1 VAEGEHLQP
10 NKAWTKLKLLSAWR
24 LNVLEEA
31 DRVEQILNR
40 AQGEGPDADAVR
52 LHLELA
58 RNSATGRRPW
68 GRRLAAWVTGADIEA
83 AWGNLHAAKQALV
96 MVAGEEDVRTQIP
109 LLRSKVTRYL
119 EAKTPDRRVYEG
131 WLSANAKRRGL
142 DREQIR
148 AVREAVDRESDL
160 KYANVRRFRNTLLG
174 VLLGVI
180 GLLTVLVF
188 DPPSDTW
195 LPICG
200 PASTGDSG
208 ETEEPTTEPTPVQA
222 TPAPTP
228 TSAAEETAEGEEA
241 SEAVTSCPRVWHVIA
256 AGTIGGLLATV
267 VALRRI
273 RVTGDPYGLRWVQ
286 TLLKA
291 PSGALTAVFGTML
304 LQSELID
311 ALDPQP
317 TPRILVYAAI
327 FGFSQEAVTRFADKK
342 ANALLGSGESTG
354 KEEEEEEE

>member
-1 VAEGEHLQP
+1 MAEGENSQP
-10 NKAWTKLKLLSAWR
+10 NKAWTKLNHLSAWR

-40 AQGEGPDADAVR
+40 AQGKGPDADAVR
-52 LHLELA
+52 RHLELA
-58 RNSATGRRPW
+58 RESATRRRPW
-68 GRRLAAWVTGADIEA
+68 RLRLAAWVTGTDIEA
-83 AWGNLHAAKQALV
+83 AWMNLHAAKQAVV
-96 MVAGEEDVRTQIP
+96 MVAGVEDVRTQIP

-119 EAKTPDRRVYEG
+119 KRKSPDRRVYES
-131 WLSANAKRRGL
+131 WLLANAKGRGL
-142 DREQIR
+142 EREKIR

-160 KYANVRRFRNTLLG
+160 KHANVRRFRNTLLG

-180 GLLTVLVF
+180 GLLVVLVF

-208 ETEEPTTEPTPVQA
+208 GTDQPTTEPTPVQ
-222 TPAPTP
+222 PTP
-228 TSAAEETAEGEEA
+228 LPTLTPTAEDTGEGKEA
-241 SEAVTSCPRVWHVIA
+241 GEAVSSCPRVWHVIV
-256 AGTIGGLLATV
+256 AGTIGGLLATA
-267 VALRRI
+267 VALRGL

-317 TPRILVYAAI
+317 TPKILVYAAI
-327 FGFSQEAVTRFADKK
+327 FGFSQEAVTRFVDKK
-342 ANALLGSGESTG
+342 ANALLGAG
-354 KEEEEEEE
+354 EEEEEEEEEED